1 MSDETPSIGEYLV
14 DALRERGVEHVFGVP
29 GDFILRF
36 FQIGAERGLTMVNAT
51 REEAATY
58 AADGYAREKGLGAAA
73 VTFGVGTL
81 APLAALGGAN
91 AEHVPV
97 VLIGG
102 GPGLGERDGRQIHHM
117 PTEDMNTSRRMAEEI
132 TAAAV
137 LLDDPEEAFEKIDTA
152 LDLCQQTLRPVFLE
166 IPRDQF
172 DVRPEQVWR
181 HPHRSVRTDEHAHR
195 EAAAIEDLV
204 QTINAAERPVIWSGV
219 GVLRRR
225 TGEQVIEFAER
236 IGAPIVESVMGKGS
250 VSETHD
256 LVMGVYS
263 GLTTGDQRL
272 KAHVEDA
279 DCVIVLEVA
288 QNDINLGAFSVD
300 IPRGRIVSLDT
311 HDLWVGHRT
320 YAGVSFD
327 VSFDGM
333 VSADLVSRPRPSDL
347 PRSWDATDPGDS
359 GPLTTDQIAA
369 VLDDFLD
376 PSDIVSV
383 DVGAAA
389 HLMMDVRLAAAGQMH
404 IARYYVGMGF
414 AVPAAGGAAL
424 ARGAGRPIVLVGDGS
439 FQMTGFDVSTAIRY
453 GVAPIVL
460 VLKNGGYTTE
470 RAITDGPF
478 NDIADWNYAAVGD
491 VVGASGAS
499 VDTRAALLAALET
512 ARSEPDRAWIISME
526 LDIHDYPRPL
536 RELGKGLAELM
547 KAKD

>member
-1 MSDETPSIGEYLV
+1 MSGNLSIGEYLV
-14 DALRERGVEHVFGVP
+14 DALKRRGVDHVFGVP

-36 FQIGAERGLTMVNAT
+36 FQIGAERGMTMVNST
-51 REEAATY
+51 REETASY

-97 VLIGG
+97 ALIGG

-117 PTEDMNTSRRMAEEI
+117 PTEDMNTPRRMAAEI
-132 TAAAV
+132 TAEAV
-137 LLDDPEEAFEKIDTA
+137 LLDDPEEAFEKIDAA
-152 LDLCQQTLRPVFLE
+152 LDLCQRTLRPVFIE
-166 IPRDQF
+166 VPRDQF

-181 HPHRSVRTDEHAHR
+181 HPHRNVRTQDHADG
-195 EAAAIEDLV
+195 EAAAISDLV
-204 QTINAAERPVIWSGV
+204 ETINAAERPVIWSGV

-225 TGEQVIEFAER
+225 VGEKVIELAER

-250 VSETHD
+250 VSETND

-263 GLTTGDQRL
+263 GLTTSDQRL
-272 KAHVEDA
+272 KEHVEGA
-279 DCVIVLEVA
+279 DCLIVLDVA

-300 IPRGRIVSLDT
+300 IPRERILSLDT
-311 HDLWVGHRT
+311 HDLCVGHRT
-320 YAGVSFD
+320 YSGVSFD
-327 VSFDGM
+327 AAFDGM
-333 VSADLVSRPRPSDL
+333 VSAELRGRARPSNL
-347 PRSWDATDPGDS
+347 PHSWDATDAGDT

-369 VLDDFLD
+369 ALDDFLD
-376 PSDIVSV
+376 PTDIVSV
-383 DVGAAA
+383 DVGVAA
-389 HLMMDVRLAAAGQMH
+389 HLMMDVRLAAPSQMH

-424 ARGAGRPIVLVGDGS
+424 ARGEGRPIVLVGDGS
-439 FQMTGFDVSTAIRY
+439 FQMTGFDLSTAIRY
-453 GVAPIVL
+453 GLSPIVL

-478 NDIADWNYAAVGD
+478 NDIADWDYARVGD

-499 VDTRAALLAALET
+499 VDTKAALVAALEM
-512 ARSEPDRAWIISME
+512 ARSEQDRAWIISME
-526 LDIHDYPRPL
+526 LDAHDYPRPL